1 MYNRSASGPT
11 ITVGIASE
19 QSYVETLLPAG
30 LSTSS
35 FLLNLT
41 VSVYDIYGAATLAYT
56 AVRVTES
63 LNTNVTV
70 TSLAA
75 TAAPV
80 LRTFLLLKNFN
91 GALQFINNVAVTSAT
106 VNCSVATPCAQYN
119 RSACSSVA
127 HTCGECLS
135 GYIGVVG
142 ASNTHCR
149 SAHVNAVHV
158 GSNCSTTNEYLCPFG
173 LCSAGRCVVP
183 S

>member
-1 MYNRSASGPT
+1 MTSYKGLRDIEP
-11 ITVGIASE
+11 IALYFPDPME
-19 QSYVETLLPAG
+19 LIIV
-30 LSTSS
+30 S
-35 FLLNLT
+35 FLLILK
-41 VSVYDIYGAATLAYT
+41 SMISLAYT
-56 AVRVTES
+56 TVRVTES

-75 TAAPV
+75 TAASD

-91 GALQFINNVAVTSAT
+91 GALQFINNVAVRSVT

-149 SAHVNAVHV
+149 SAHVNALRV